1 MKIKYFNTIF
11 LKKIKVNAKK
21 FMLNKIATLKP
32 EAKGKLGILILS
44 LIKILIFYSSWVFL
58 H

>member
-1 MKIKYFNTIF
+1 
-11 LKKIKVNAKK
+11 
-21 FMLNKIATLKP
+21 MLNKIATLEP

-58 H
+58 RINLDFLMLHLNIIYCDD